1 MMCGPDVLLIQMQL
15 REKNRDSKD
24 VCIPVSIQQA
34 IINLYKQDKSYVAK
48 YLAAA
53 SGSVISYNSRS
64 TSAKVS
70 AAESR
75 KKQRQK
81 STSDESRKKQRQKY
95 TSDKQALHGRP
106 DKQCHFKAGQKR

>member
-1 MMCGPDVLLIQMQL
+1 
-15 REKNRDSKD
+15 
-24 VCIPVSIQQA
+24 VSIQQA
-34 IINLYKQDKSYVAK
+34 IINLYKLDKSYVAK

-70 AAESR
+70 AAESQ
-75 KKQRQK
+75 KKQRQQ
-81 STSDESRKKQRQKY
+81 S
-95 TSDKQALHGRP
+95 TSDKQALHGPP

>member
-1 MMCGPDVLLIQMQL
+1 M
-15 REKNRDSKD
+15 
-24 VCIPVSIQQA
+24 SIQQA
-34 IINLYKQDKSYVAK
+34 IINLYKLDKSYVAK

-81 STSDESRKKQRQKY
+81 STL
-95 TSDKQALHGRP
+95 SDKQALHGPP

>member
-1 MMCGPDVLLIQMQL
+1 M
-15 REKNRDSKD
+15 
-24 VCIPVSIQQA
+24 SIQQA
-34 IINLYKQDKSYVAK
+34 IINLYKLDKSYVAK

-81 STSDESRKKQRQKY
+81 STSD
-95 TSDKQALHGRP
+95 KQALHGPP
-106 DKQCHFKAGQKR
+106 DKRCHFKAGQKR